1 MAKRKRPV
9 KSDDQRIQEMIDA
22 GEIIEAQGNLWD
34 LPAPTFKLR
43 GKSASQQLIEERES
57 YQVRSPDTKL

>member
-1 MAKRKRPV
+1 MAKRKRTV
-9 KSDDQRIQEMIDA
+9 KSDEQRIQEMINA

-57 YQVRSPDTKL
+57 YQIRSPDTNL

>member
-1 MAKRKRPV
+1 MAKRKRTV

-57 YQVRSPDTKL
+57 YQIRSPDTNL

>member
-22 GEIIEAQGNLWD
+22 GQIIEAQGNLWD

>member
-1 MAKRKRPV
+1 MAKRKRTV
-9 KSDDQRIQEMIDA
+9 KSDEQRIQEMINA

-57 YQVRSPDTKL
+57 YQIRSPDTKL

>member
-1 MAKRKRPV
+1 MAKRKRTV
-9 KSDDQRIQEMIDA
+9 KSDEQRIQEMINA

-57 YQVRSPDTKL
+57 YQIRSPDTNP